1 MSQSNIPNLCPFSY
15 PTLPLLILCSFWGV
29 FVVFP
34 VFLFFSVF
42 LFSRWKLD
50 SAQESQDGV
59 YDIKRG
65 HCVSLTTRAVAV
77 LVILALVLALT
88 LLLRLLLLLIMRMLR
103 DLKLLT
109 RLLNLTL
116 LLMRLLILLVLH
128 SMTAHGAART
138 GERTIL
144 KLLSSVFAAVVP
156 SGIVAPVGIVA
167 IRVVLSETALN
178 TLENDEDGVTH
189 CEGCKDFL

>member
-1 MSQSNIPNLCPFSY
+1 
-15 PTLPLLILCSFWGV
+15 
-29 FVVFP
+29 
-34 VFLFFSVF
+34 LFFSVF

-77 LVILALVLALT
+77 LVILALVLALA

-109 RLLNLTL
+109 RLLNLTLLILL